1 MTLTDLASDG
11 FDIHALNHAEAVLE
25 RDFPQPLAELC
36 DILQGITITIEEL
49 VRGGGGESPVTQRL
63 RRALTESGW
72 STRRV
77 TIRKIVDDE
86 ERALTT
92 HKIDHVYSTD
102 AGSLA
107 LEIEWN
113 NKDPFFDRD
122 LENFQ
127 RLHNE
132 GVISVGIIIT
142 RGSSL
147 QSALN
152 QIVLDFARLHSIT
165 SFDNLT
171 QFNYSPTARQRDQ
184 VIRRLAD
191 SDFATEWSRAFVN
204 DKFGRSTTHWDKL
217 QERIRRGVGNPC
229 PLLLV
234 GIPAKSV
241 QPTA

>member
-113 NKDPFFDRD
+113 NKDPFYDRD

-132 GVISVGIIIT
+132 GVISVGIVIT

-165 SFDNLT
+165 SFDNLA